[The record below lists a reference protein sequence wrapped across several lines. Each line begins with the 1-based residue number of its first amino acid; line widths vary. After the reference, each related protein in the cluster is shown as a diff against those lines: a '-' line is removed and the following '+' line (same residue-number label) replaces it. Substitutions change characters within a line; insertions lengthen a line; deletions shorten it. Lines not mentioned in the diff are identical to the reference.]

1 MDAIQNTSNCI
12 AYIDLFKGIAIIGV
26 VWVHSH
32 IPPSWLTPFLVN
44 SIFFFISGC
53 FFNRR
58 QDSFYNLIIKNTK
71 RILIPFLFF
80 YVLSYPFRI
89 IVHFWDYRT
98 LSNFDWLC
106 VFDVFHF
113 NAKPD
118 YLFVNVPLWFLL
130 SLFFINIF
138 YFAIRKFPDIIIVL
152 IAAACLF
159 LKSFFYSIPSFFTI
173 NVSLYWLG
181 MFALG
186 NILGQRFIKLLSKKS
201 FNKYIF
207 ILISSL
213 IYIILS
219 STKLIYTEVIL
230 ADIFIHLNMLLLIL
244 ILFSISSLL
253 VQYRQGGGS
262 CIFNILNLYGINSLI
277 ILGFHVWVLIPIGR
291 ILYKIFGQAN
301 IATGITATFFTMIAA
316 IVFIKFCNSTIPRLV
331 GKKSISS

>member
-1 MDAIQNTSNCI
+1 
-12 AYIDLFKGIAIIGV
+12 
-26 VWVHSH
+26 
-32 IPPSWLTPFLVN
+32 
-44 SIFFFISGC
+44 
-53 FFNRR
+53 
-58 QDSFYNLIIKNTK
+58 
-71 RILIPFLFF
+71 
-80 YVLSYPFRI
+80 
-89 IVHFWDYRT
+89 
-98 LSNFDWLC
+98 
-106 VFDVFHF
+106 
-113 NAKPD
+113 
-118 YLFVNVPLWFLL
+118 
-130 SLFFINIF
+130 
-138 YFAIRKFPDIIIVL
+138 
-152 IAAACLF
+152 
-159 LKSFFYSIPSFFTI
+159 
-173 NVSLYWLG
+173 

>member
-1 MDAIQNTSNCI
+1 M
-12 AYIDLFKGIAIIGV
+12 
-26 VWVHSH
+26 
-32 IPPSWLTPFLVN
+32 
-44 SIFFFISGC
+44 
-53 FFNRR
+53 
-58 QDSFYNLIIKNTK
+58 
-71 RILIPFLFF
+71 
-80 YVLSYPFRI
+80 
-89 IVHFWDYRT
+89 
-98 LSNFDWLC
+98 
-106 VFDVFHF
+106 
-113 NAKPD
+113 
-118 YLFVNVPLWFLL
+118 
-130 SLFFINIF
+130 FFINIF

-253 VQYRQGGGS
+253 VQYRQGGGELYLQYS
-262 CIFNILNLYGINSLI
+262 ESIWNQFFNHPGIPC
-277 ILGFHVWVLIPIGR
+277 LGFNPGR
-291 ILYKIFGQAN
+291 AN
-301 IATGITATFFTMIAA
+301 
-316 IVFIKFCNSTIPRLV
+316 
-331 GKKSISS
+331 SI

>member
-1 MDAIQNTSNCI
+1 MDAIKITSNRI

-106 VFDVFHF
+106 VFDVFHQH
-113 NAKPD
+113 
-118 YLFVNVPLWFLL
+118 
-130 SLFFINIF
+130 I
-138 YFAIRKFPDIIIVL
+138 AIRKFPDIIIVL

-159 LKSFFYSIPSFFTI
+159 LKSFFYSIPSFFMI

-186 NILGQRFIKLLSKKS
+186 NILGQRFIKLLNKKS

-213 IYIILS
+213 IYIILF
-219 STKLIYTEVIL
+219 STKLLYTEVIL
-230 ADIFIHLNMLLLIL
+230 ADIFVHLNMLLLIL
-244 ILFSISSLL
+244 ILFSMSSLL
-253 VQYRQGGGS
+253 VQYRQRGGLQYS
-262 CIFNILNLYGINSLI
+262 EPIWNQFFNRLGIPC
-277 ILGFHVWVLIPIGR
+277 LGFNPGR
-291 ILYKIFGQAN
+291 AN
-301 IATGITATFFTMIAA
+301 
-316 IVFIKFCNSTIPRLV
+316 
-331 GKKSISS
+331 SI